1 MTSMSL
7 YAMNTLTAKLMFA
20 LTLPELA
27 AVFITTTAFVTSTP
41 TQRTALAMFLVVLE
55 ILIAHL
61 HVESH
66 QTPWMIQKH
75 SVKCTM

>member
-1 MTSMSL
+1 MSL

-41 TQRTALAMFLVVLE
+41 TQRTPLAMIPVVLE